1 MAAFFIAGRS
11 HRPNHAVLGLDLDGG
26 HGAQNATFAGTAK
39 TVSCTSGVAYH
50 PGDACVFDPAA
61 AASRIK
67 INSRASQGGH
77 VKSFCTLSLTVALS
91 MVLWAQPEGQVLP
104 DQPLGEPLTNVQ
116 IETMVV
122 NGIPDSTILL
132 KIQIAVD
139 RGMVNLDD
147 SGTALGVLKA
157 KGASERVLNAVVWA
171 APFSTVWL
179 KRKAEA
185 VVQQAE
191 QKAAPGLPRAA
202 GAYFQTS
209 SGWARLPSFVFWT
222 PFYSGWAWM
231 NGDHEYSI
239 PISSYDRE
247 VEISGSKPTFYVR
260 QSRAGQEWDIAL
272 VTSQKNRRELQ
283 MVSPVGQGKMAA
295 IPAKQQHLVT
305 LTPVVGDIFTLRPTQ
320 ALLRGEYVLCTGV
333 PGGPGL
339 DVCYKFTVQ

>member
-1 MAAFFIAGRS
+1 M
-11 HRPNHAVLGLDLDGG
+11 
-26 HGAQNATFAGTAK
+26 
-39 TVSCTSGVAYH
+39 
-50 PGDACVFDPAA
+50 
-61 AASRIK
+61 
-67 INSRASQGGH
+67 
-77 VKSFCTLSLTVALS
+77 KSFSTLSLTVALS
-91 MVLWAQPEGQVLP
+91 MVLRAQPEGQVHP
-104 DQPLGEPLTNVQ
+104 DQPLGEQPLTNVQ

-122 NGIPDSTILL
+122 NGIPDSTVLL
-132 KIQIAVD
+132 KIQIAMD

-147 SGTALGVLKA
+147 SGTALGVLRA
-157 KGASERVLNAVVWA
+157 KGASEGVLNAVVWA

-185 VVQQAE
+185 EVQQAEQAE

-222 PFYSGWAWM
+222 PFDSGRAWM
-231 NGDHEYSI
+231 HGDHGHSI
-239 PISSYDRE
+239 PLSSDDGE

-283 MVSPVGQGKMAA
+283 MVSPVGHGKMAA
-295 IPAKQQHLVT
+295 IPAKQQHLVI